1 LLLIIGGAAILLIL
15 ILLVIGRSRR
25 GPSSPTPVKPPAP
38 SPTTP
43 PATAEAW
50 LEFTGADGKAI
61 TFNLDK
67 PVMLLGRDSQCDVAL
82 PASLANID
90 SVSRQH
96 ARFQR
101 DQDGI
106 IVHDLNSKNGLV
118 VNGRHTNHNLLEN
131 GDRLAFG
138 SVEATFHNQR

>member
-1 LLLIIGGAAILLIL
+1 M
-15 ILLVIGRSRR
+15 V
-25 GPSSPTPVKPPAP
+25 V
-38 SPTTP
+38 
-43 PATAEAW
+43 
-50 LEFTGADGKAI
+50 
-61 TFNLDK
+61 
-67 PVMLLGRDSQCDVAL
+67 GRDAGCDIVL

-106 IVHDLNSKNGLV
+106 IVHDLNSKNGLM

-131 GDRLAFG
+131 GDRLALG
-138 SVEATFHNQR
+138 SVEATFNSKR

>member
-15 ILLVIGRSRR
+15 ILLVIGQSRR
-25 GPSSPTPVKPPAP
+25 PPAP
-38 SPTTP
+38 AKPVAPPPLPSAP
-43 PATAEAW
+43 PAAAEAF
-50 LEFTGADGKAI
+50 LEFAAADGKVI

-67 PVMLLGRDSQCDVAL
+67 PVMLLGRDSSCDIAL

-101 DQDGI
+101 DEDGM
-106 IVHDLNSKNGLV
+106 IVHDLESKNGLL

-138 SVEATFHNQR
+138 SVEATFHNKR